1 MKLIILTLH
10 WNKKDSI
17 VRLKDSLIP
26 SLTGIDYQ
34 WHIRD
39 NNSSDGSYEE
49 MSKWNNENI
58 HITKYDTNNE
68 TFSQGMNYL
77 FDFAKPKDDDL
88 ILFLNND
95 VQFADTKS
103 IQKMINILERDRD
116 VGIVGAK
123 LLYTNSNKIQHC
135 GVVFTENRKLP
146 GSPAL
151 PIHLFRGTEVTEHQD
166 KNRLFQACTAAVMLL
181 KASDFRAVNGFDD
194 NLKWSF
200 EDVDLNLKIGKNLG
214 KKIVMCGGVKVYHDE
229 SASLKL
235 NPVNKLYLNSNITYL
250 TNKWR
255 NKVETD
261 VYNYLKDTN
270 YGLYHGPK

>member
-1 MKLIILTLH
+1 MTLTILTLS
-10 WNKKDSI
+10 WNKIDSLT
-17 VRLKDSLIP
+17 RLKDTLLP
-26 SLTGIDYQ
+26 SLKDILHR
-34 WHIRD
+34 WIIKD
-39 NNSSDGSYEE
+39 NGSKDGTYAEV
-49 MSKWNNENI
+49 SKWGENI
-58 HITKYDTNNE
+58 TCIEYPDNTQ

-95 VQFADTKS
+95 VQFADTNS
-103 IQKMINILERDRD
+103 IKAMIKIIERDKD
-116 VGIVGAK
+116 VGIVGSK

-146 GSPAL
+146 GAPAL
-151 PIHLFRGTEVTEHQD
+151 PIHFRRGEEATEHTNKD
-166 KNRLFQACTAAVMLL
+166 RVFQACTAAVMLL

-214 KKIVMCGGVKVYHDE
+214 KKIVMCGGVKVYHEE

-261 VYNYLKDTN
+261 VYNYLKDPN